1 MNTDYASGTWY
12 VKEGKED
19 VFVQRWREFLTWSR
33 STHPSMTSAS
43 LLQDR
48 SLHGHFVSISEW
60 TDAESRAAWKQT
72 PEFQQLFGACAALC
86 EKAKGAD
93 YDRVVTI

>member
-1 MNTDYASGTWY
+1 MNNDYASGTWY

-19 VFVQRWREFLTWSR
+19 EFVQRWREFLTWSR

-48 SLHGHFVSISEW
+48 SVPRHFVSISEW
-60 TDAESRAAWKQT
+60 SDAGSRAAWKDT
-72 PEFQQLFGACAALC
+72 PEFRQLFGECVALC
-86 EKAKGAD
+86 ENAKGAD